1 MTIETT
7 HAAGT
12 KLRGSGGSLPDPDG
26 KFLTP
31 DGEAAAGDV
40 VAEVGKAGNSQRGG
54 DPGKEQSMLTIM
66 KKLVRDE
73 QGQDLAEYAI
83 ALAVITLAVIAA
95 VQLVGTR
102 VTTLWNQA
110 ATTLQN
116 AAS

>member
-1 MTIETT
+1 M
-7 HAAGT
+7 
-12 KLRGSGGSLPDPDG
+12 PDPDG
-26 KFLTP
+26 NFLTP
-31 DGEAAAGDV
+31 GGEAAARDV
-40 VAEVGKAGNSQRGG
+40 VEVEVAGQVQGGG
-54 DPGKEQSMLTIM
+54 DPGKERSMLAIM

-73 QGQDLAEYAI
+73 KGQDLAEYAI